1 LLPPADSEKKVATSP
16 NENVSQPDEI
26 ADTPLSPQIDVGDHN
41 LAESTE
47 EISAEF
53 DPILQSSQIG
63 ECQERPTIDAHS
75 PEQLENNLQE
85 LDNCLLEEDEE
96 EKQNS

>member
-1 LLPPADSEKKVATSP
+1 MLPPTDSEKKVATSP

-26 ADTPLSPQIDVGDHN
+26 AEIPLSPQIDVDDHN
-41 LAESTE
+41 LVGSNE

-53 DPILQSSQIG
+53 DPILQSTQIG
-63 ECQERPTIDAHS
+63 ECQELPTVDVHS

-85 LDNCLLEEDEE
+85 LDNCLFEEDEE